1 MESTATVVFLL
12 TIFFAC
18 AIFALITYKIS
29 LAIYSFGL
37 VRLRTLLLLSSTTP
51 AFDIVNY
58 S

>member
-1 MESTATVVFLL
+1 MESTATIVFLL

-29 LAIYSFGL
+29 LTIYSFGL
-37 VRLRTLLLLSSTTP
+37 VRLLTLLLLSS
-51 AFDIVNY
+51 AFEIVNY